1 MLAML
6 GTVVQSYVGDCV
18 KAAVNKVRVGVDV
31 DVMRQVDITV
41 NKLLEFFGLTRNS
54 LQKLSWTHL

>member
-31 DVMRQVDITV
+31 DVMR
-41 NKLLEFFGLTRNS
+41 LLEFFGLTRNS